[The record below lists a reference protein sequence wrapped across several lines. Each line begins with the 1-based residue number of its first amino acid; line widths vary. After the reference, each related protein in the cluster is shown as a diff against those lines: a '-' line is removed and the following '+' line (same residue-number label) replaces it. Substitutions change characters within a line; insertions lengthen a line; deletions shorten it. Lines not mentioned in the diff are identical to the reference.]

1 MTRRLT
7 LFLLIAVALLGARQ
21 LHERFDRKAKVHLD
35 PAPSS
40 SHNDLSDIWMSLM
53 SGKPVAMAVE
63 ALETRLSKKKAL
75 RVLELLPNAEDAWLL
90 SLSHEHPSAQSPDA
104 SLRIVAPRGLVTGPG
119 VVVRASGS
127 TPGDIKWHIFRESAP
142 ARSLAAVTSES
153 VSLVRF
159 PGPLPTG
166 ERLIVVAST
175 SDEGEVLA
183 RSLFVVSSK
192 EQRLLYKERLALLAS
207 VVSQRQARLFGQMI
221 LAMKGGFHGAASDL
235 ASQIEGGNLVG
246 YLRRLLFLHEF
257 HGRVD
262 AAEAVRELLQRSQLE
277 SSAVPR

>member
-21 LHERFDRKAKVHLD
+21 LHERFDSKAKVNLD

-104 SLRIVAPRGLVTGPG
+104 SLRPSRRT
-119 VVVRASGS
+119 
-127 TPGDIKWHIFRESAP
+127 
-142 ARSLAAVTSES
+142 
-153 VSLVRF
+153 
-159 PGPLPTG
+159 LP
-166 ERLIVVAST
+166 
-175 SDEGEVLA
+175 
-183 RSLFVVSSK
+183 
-192 EQRLLYKERLALLAS
+192 
-207 VVSQRQARLFGQMI
+207 
-221 LAMKGGFHGAASDL
+221 
-235 ASQIEGGNLVG
+235 
-246 YLRRLLFLHEF
+246 
-257 HGRVD
+257 
-262 AAEAVRELLQRSQLE
+262 
-277 SSAVPR
+277 